1 MSAPKEKPDSGVI
14 LRLSHN
20 VKITGREQKPHH
32 SQKRKLSVPVDLL
45 VRPCDSA
52 IGDFTYPD
60 SGITLVELPRA
71 DDGAGDVICND
82 AKGVLLQC

>member
-1 MSAPKEKPDSGVI
+1 MPI
-14 LRLSHN
+14 LPHN
-20 VKITGREQKPHH
+20 EQDHRTRTETIPP
-32 SQKRKLSVPVDLL
+32 QNGKLSVPVDLL